1 MHPENTLLVFN
12 VTIKLNTGLI
22 EFDVRVCEYG
32 IVVVIYDA
40 SVVSTTD
47 GSELMS
53 EMRGR

>member
-12 VTIKLNTGLI
+12 ETIKLNTGLI
-22 EFDVRVCEYG
+22 EFDVRVCDYG